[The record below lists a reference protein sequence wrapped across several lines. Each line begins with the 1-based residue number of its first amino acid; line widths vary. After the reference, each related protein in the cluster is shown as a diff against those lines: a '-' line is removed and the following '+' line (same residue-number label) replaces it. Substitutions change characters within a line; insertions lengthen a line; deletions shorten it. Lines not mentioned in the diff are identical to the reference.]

1 MYKVLIVDDEP
12 IVREGLE
19 FIIDWQDFGF
29 TIIDNAENG
38 RIGLEKI
45 HSLDPDLVITDVRMP
60 GIDGIEMIQK
70 VRKKGIKTPFIILSG
85 YSDFTYAKDALS
97 LNVVSY
103 LLKPI
108 EEAELIEELLKIK
121 EDLKEKEA
129 FETSLIDYHQYETTS
144 KIKNYLLNQTDG
156 TDELKQLL
164 SSKLYILIGCVY
176 NPTKISRQKL
186 EEEIPEFETYDSYRF
201 NHEDTLYFLIEAE
214 SPKAFEEYI
223 QKLLNFIET
232 YNDHLTLTIS
242 SIVYS
247 VEGLK
252 KAYKEINQL
261 KEKTFLYPKQ
271 NILTPHLLKSQKNQQ
286 EVNKKIEV
294 LKNRLIKV
302 VEENKQ
308 EIILEFIPSF
318 FSIYQQSNFS
328 VEEIKADLIGVYL
341 ASVSIVEK
349 YKEEPFTENEKN
361 EIISK
366 FLKTASLTE
375 LLIDF
380 EESLLFLAT
389 TLSEILGR
397 EDIVS
402 RIKRYTQ
409 ENYAEE
415 LSMTELA
422 THFNYSHSYLG
433 KKFRSDTGKSYHTY
447 LNEIRIEEAKIL
459 LKESSLYIYEISE
472 RVGFSNPDYFHKK
485 FKEKVGQSPK
495 QYRNQFVGGE

>member
-121 EDLKEKEA
+121 ADLKEKEA

-349 YKEEPFTENEKN
+349 Y
-361 EIISK
+361 
-366 FLKTASLTE
+366 
-375 LLIDF
+375 
-380 EESLLFLAT
+380 
-389 TLSEILGR
+389 
-397 EDIVS
+397 
-402 RIKRYTQ
+402 
-409 ENYAEE
+409 
-415 LSMTELA
+415 
-422 THFNYSHSYLG
+422 
-433 KKFRSDTGKSYHTY
+433 
-447 LNEIRIEEAKIL
+447 
-459 LKESSLYIYEISE
+459 
-472 RVGFSNPDYFHKK
+472 
-485 FKEKVGQSPK
+485 
-495 QYRNQFVGGE
+495 